1 MERREL
7 TEGDMAIVMKWIFL
21 ADRMRKLTF
30 GACTGQIKVY
40 GIDSVFLGV
49 VKEVKGEHIFV
60 KA

>member
-1 MERREL
+1 
-7 TEGDMAIVMKWIFL
+7 MKWIFL

-49 VKEVKGEHIFV
+49 VKEVKGKHIFV